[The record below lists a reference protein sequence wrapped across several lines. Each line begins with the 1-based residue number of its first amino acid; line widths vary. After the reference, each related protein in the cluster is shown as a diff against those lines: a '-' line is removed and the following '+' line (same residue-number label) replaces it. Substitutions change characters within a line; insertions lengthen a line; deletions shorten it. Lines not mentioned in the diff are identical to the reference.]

1 MFIEIIN
8 PNEGYK
14 TSYRGMVNIEY
25 VHQIKIIRG
34 RHRQYELHIIVKP
47 TINFT
52 LARLGNLASERV
64 YSRNCCSLKCKHI
77 FGFYYNLSNSPSIE
91 LLGTKEEC
99 ERFYEELQEVLKTH
113 KQLSRTDTLIFPPQ
127 LPSQPPTGGDEEEV

>member
-8 PNEGYK
+8 PDEGYK

-34 RHRQYELHIIVKP
+34 RHRQYELHI
-47 TINFT
+47 
-52 LARLGNLASERV
+52 
-64 YSRNCCSLKCKHI
+64 
-77 FGFYYNLSNSPSIE
+77 NLSNSPSIE

-99 ERFYEELQEVLKTH
+99 EQFYKELQAVLKTH
-113 KQLSRTDTLIFPPQ
+113 KQLSTTDTLIFPPQ
-127 LPSQPPTGGDEEEV
+127 LPSKPPTDPDEGEV

>member
-34 RHRQYELHIIVKP
+34 RHRQYELHI
-47 TINFT
+47 
-52 LARLGNLASERV
+52 
-64 YSRNCCSLKCKHI
+64 
-77 FGFYYNLSNSPSIE
+77 NLSNSPSIE
-91 LLGTKEEC
+91 LLGTKEECERFYKEEC

>member
-34 RHRQYELHIIVKP
+34 RHRQYELHI
-47 TINFT
+47 
-52 LARLGNLASERV
+52 
-64 YSRNCCSLKCKHI
+64 
-77 FGFYYNLSNSPSIE
+77 NLSNSPSIE

>member
-8 PNEGYK
+8 PSESYK

-34 RHRQYELHIIVKP
+34 RHRQYELHI
-47 TINFT
+47 
-52 LARLGNLASERV
+52 
-64 YSRNCCSLKCKHI
+64 
-77 FGFYYNLSNSPSIE
+77 NLSNSPSIE

-99 ERFYEELQEVLKTH
+99 EQFYAELKELLNTH
-113 KQLSRTDTLIFPPQ
+113 KQLSRTDALIFPPQ
-127 LPSQPPTGGDEEEV
+127 LSSKPSEASDTEDI